1 MFYRLADCETNLGV
15 CMVSEQGR
23 SPARRSGKGSISRW
37 VCDCQDPPILLATY
51 DGQGRVNI
59 KARDRYW
66 TVKGEVWARCPLCG
80 TEHHFDPD
88 EFKAEPVSA

>member
-1 MFYRLADCETNLGV
+1 
-15 CMVSEQGR
+15 MVSER
-23 SPARRSGKGSISRW
+23 RTLPARRSGAGPISRW
-37 VCDCQDPPILLATY
+37 VCDCQEPPILLATY

-80 TEHHFDPD
+80 TEHYFNPAD
-88 EFKAEPVSA
+88 AGSEPVSA